1 MKAFFLT
8 LVSIVLVA
16 VIGTGAYFFLSSDG
30 GSSADSK
37 QQEQSV
43 AEQAAEAEEQE
54 VVEIEPAEE
63 RKEAG
68 ASQFTELS
76 GDTKDFLSTL
86 TYENYDTSVAYQ
98 NEELA
103 KQIISDQH
111 AYLNDLT
118 GWGHINSVDI
128 DYLAQSEEWKQ
139 LKEDVERLRT
149 EGFADSEAV
158 NDMWNAEAFM
168 RIATDSADVNSL
180 RYVHRIF
187 HDLDAEIN
195 GADVDKIWDATRAFG
210 AEAETQEL
218 YEYIKG

>member
-1 MKAFFLT
+1 LKAFFIT
-8 LVSIVLVA
+8 LLSIVLVA
-16 VIGTGAYFFLSSDG
+16 IIGTGAYFFLSEDG
-30 GSSADSK
+30 ESSADSK
-37 QQEQSV
+37 QKEQTA
-43 AEQAAEAEEQE
+43 AEQAAAEEEQE
-54 VVEIEPAEE
+54 VVEIEPVEE
-63 RKEAG
+63 KEDG
-68 ASQFTELS
+68 ASQLTDLS

-86 TYENYDTSVAYQ
+86 TYKQYDTSVAYK

-103 KQIISDQH
+103 KQLISEQH

-118 GWGHINSVDI
+118 GWGHIKNVDI

-149 EGFADSEAV
+149 EGFAASEAV

-195 GADVDKIWDATRAFG
+195 GANVDKIWDATRAFG

>member
-1 MKAFFLT
+1 LKAFFIT
-8 LVSIVLVA
+8 LLSIVLIA
-16 VIGTGAYFFLSSDG
+16 IIGAGAYFFLSEG
-30 GSSADSK
+30 GDSSADSDK
-37 QQEQSV
+37 KERSA
-43 AEQAAEAEEQE
+43 AEQAAAEEEQE
-54 VVEIEPAEE
+54 AVALEPGEE
-63 RKEAG
+63 NG
-68 ASQFTELS
+68 ASQLTELS

-86 TYENYDTSVAYQ
+86 TYKDYDSSVAYK

-111 AYLNDLT
+111 TYLNDLT
-118 GWGHINSVDI
+118 GWGHINNVDI
-128 DYLAQSEEWKQ
+128 DYLAQSDEWKQ

>member
-8 LVSIVLVA
+8 LLSIVLVA
-16 VIGTGAYFFLSSDG
+16 VIGTGAYIFITKDG

-37 QQEQSV
+37 QKEQPA
-43 AEQAAEAEEQE
+43 AEQAAAEQE
-54 VVEIEPAEE
+54 VIEMEPVEENEE
-63 RKEAG
+63 G
-68 ASQFTELS
+68 ASQLTNLS
-76 GDTKDFLSTL
+76 GGTKDFLSTL
-86 TYENYDTSVAYQ
+86 TYKDYDASVAYR

-103 KQIISDQH
+103 KQIISEQH

-118 GWGHINSVDI
+118 GWGHIDNVDI
-128 DYLAQSEEWKQ
+128 DYLAQSQEWKQ

-168 RIATDSADVNSL
+168 RIAADSADVNSL
-180 RYVHRIF
+180 RYVHRII